1 MEDIKVLHN
10 QLGDDH
16 LCTARYMT
24 DEEKKGYA
32 DWCRDRMMLKTSEP
46 IYLRSLLSGEIGAL
60 AHIAGKELI
69 GYFPGTSGRLY
80 VVTDE
85 EWDALIAANH
95 QAAAA
100 KAAKER
106 AERIDYLRTGL
117 RRADAQRV
125 DGKLP
130 TTAEAHEKGRKWNNV
145 YNEGGEG
152 YVPHYY
158 SQSEY
163 DHLTAE
169 LAALTSE
176 PARDEEEFGH
186 E

>member
-1 MEDIKVLHN
+1 MENIKVLHS

-24 DEEKKGYA
+24 DDEKKSYA
-32 DWCRDRMMLKTSEP
+32 DWCRDRMMLMTSEP

-60 AHIAGKELI
+60 AHIVGKELI

-95 QAAAA
+95 QAAVA

-106 AERIDYLRTGL
+106 AERTDYLRTCL

-130 TTAEAHEKGRKWNNV
+130 TAAEAREKGRKWNNV

-158 SQSEY
+158 SQKEY
-163 DHLTAE
+163 DYLTAE
-169 LAALTSE
+169 LAALTSDAE
-176 PARDEEEFGH
+176 KETENERI
-186 E
+186 

>member
-1 MEDIKVLHN
+1 MENIKVLHN
-10 QLGDDH
+10 QLGDNH

-24 DEEKKGYA
+24 AEEKKGYA
-32 DWCRDRMMLKTSEP
+32 DWCRDCMMLMTSEP
-46 IYLRSLLSGEIGAL
+46 IYLRSLFAGEIDAL
-60 AHIAGKELI
+60 AHIADKEFV
-69 GYFPGTSGRLY
+69 GYFPGTSGSLY
-80 VVTDE
+80 IVTDD
-85 EWDALIAANH
+85 EWDALIAANR
-95 QAAAA
+95 QAKAA
-100 KAAKER
+100 KVAKER
-106 AERIDYLRTGL
+106 AERIDYLRTCL

-130 TTAEAHEKGRKWNNV
+130 TTAEAREKGRKWNNV

-163 DHLTAE
+163 DYLTAE

-176 PARDEEEFGH
+176 TARD
-186 E
+186 

>member
-1 MEDIKVLHN
+1 MENIKVLHS

-24 DEEKKGYA
+24 DDEKKSYA
-32 DWCRDRMMLKTSEP
+32 DWCRDRMMLMTSEP

-60 AHIAGKELI
+60 AHIVGKELI

-80 VVTDE
+80 VVSDE

-100 KAAKER
+100 KADKER
-106 AERIDYLRTGL
+106 AERIDYLCTCL

-125 DGKLP
+125 DGNLP
-130 TTAEAHEKGRKWNNV
+130 TTAEAREKALKWNNI

-158 SQSEY
+158 SQNEY
-163 DHLTAE
+163 DYLTAE
-169 LAALTSE
+169 LAALTSDAE
-176 PARDEEEFGH
+176 KETEK
-186 E
+186 